1 MELESLY
8 ERYNK
13 KMFGIAYRML
23 GTVTDAE
30 DLVQDLFVA
39 LKKVDFEPIDNVE
52 AYLTKMMTNRCLNF
66 LGSAARRRELYTGP
80 WLPEPLFGL
89 AESPA
94 DTVERTEAVSYAFM
108 VMLESLTPVERAVFV
123 LREAFD
129 YDYADIA
136 SILEKSETNC
146 RKIMSRA
153 KTKLPSDVMPSMSDR
168 ESITSQMSDM
178 VSAFMAAATTG
189 SFASLLG
196 MLTDDAQLISDGGGK
211 ARAALRPIIGKARV
225 QAFLEGIAAKG
236 SLRGLFRISMNGQ
249 EAVAIVQDGRPTKVI
264 GFGYDAQA
272 RAFSRVFLMSNPDKL
287 HHLDAA
293 TK

>member
-1 MELESLY
+1 MDLESLY
-8 ERYNK
+8 ERYYK

-39 LKKVDFEPIDNVE
+39 LKKIDFGPIDNVE

-80 WLPEPLFGL
+80 WLPEPLFGQ

-94 DTVERTEAVSYAFM
+94 ETVERTETVSYAFM
-108 VMLESLTPVERAVFV
+108 VMLERLTPVERAVFV
-123 LREAFD
+123 LREAFG

-136 SILEKSETNC
+136 AILEKSEANC

-153 KTKLPSDVMPSMSDR
+153 KSKLPSGVMPSISERDTV
-168 ESITSQMSDM
+168 TSQMSDM
-178 VSAFMAAATTG
+178 VSAFMVAATTG
-189 SFASLLG
+189 SFTNLLG
-196 MLTDDAQLISDGGGK
+196 LLTDDAQLISDGGGK
-211 ARAALRPIIGKARV
+211 ARAALRPIYGKGRV
-225 QAFLEGIAAKG
+225 QAFLEGISAKG
-236 SLRGLFRISMNGQ
+236 SLGSLLRISMNGQ

-264 GFGYDAQA
+264 GFGYDVQA
-272 RAFSRVFLMSNPDKL
+272 RAFSRVFLISNPDKL
-287 HHLDAA
+287 HHLPFFI
-293 TK
+293 T